1 MGGMVLKRVLR
12 NLRTF
17 LPSARLRRIEQRLD
31 MLASGRATYV
41 GRDRLLVSVIIEGRV
56 LAYFV
61 PADDRQLV
69 PSFIAEGVY
78 EAELTD
84 FFVRELKRDSHCF
97 DVGSN
102 FGYFT
107 CLMGKLC
114 PRGRVIGIEADEPM
128 HGMTLDNI
136 TVNHI
141 YGPTTA
147 LHAAAGASEG
157 EMTLFRRVTRS
168 GNTSIVDV
176 GEGLTKA
183 LGEVPV
189 QPFTVRSMPIDA
201 LRDDMRGRVDFM
213 KVDVE
218 GAEPLV
224 ISGAQQTIRENPQLT
239 IVMEWSPAQISSA
252 GFDLSA
258 FLADMEALG
267 LEAFDITPKG
277 IVPLRFSELLNLPY
291 RSGIMLRRWGSV

>member
-1 MGGMVLKRVLR
+1 MVLKRVLR
-12 NLRTF
+12 NVRTF
-17 LPSARLRRIEQRLD
+17 LPSERLRRIEQTLD
-31 MLASGRATYV
+31 RLASGRATYV
-41 GRDRLLVSVIIEGRV
+41 GGNRLLVRVIVAGRV

-69 PSFIAEGVY
+69 PSFVVEGAY
-78 EAELTD
+78 ETELTD

-114 PRGRVIGIEADEPM
+114 PHGRVIGIEADEPM
-128 HGMTLDNI
+128 HAMTLDNI

-141 YGPTTA
+141 YGPATA

-168 GNTSIVDV
+168 GNTSILDV

-183 LGEVPV
+183 LGEVPP
-189 QPFTVRSMPIDA
+189 QPFIVRSVPIDA
-201 LRDDMRGRVDFM
+201 LRDEMGGRLDFM

-239 IVMEWSPAQISSA
+239 IVMEWSPGQISAA

-258 FLADMEALG
+258 FLADMETLG
-267 LEAFDITPKG
+267 LEPSDITPKRV
-277 IVPLRFSELLNLPY
+277 VPLSFSELLNLPY
-291 RSGIMLRRWGSV
+291 RSGIMLRRWGSM